1 MAQSSQCVA
10 ARAHPL
16 FAVRSRI
23 GDEAGHA
30 DVFPRR
36 SVVLS
41 RSDLQFGPRRARAPA
56 SDFAVRYGPHRTRV
70 GIGLSVRHRPAWTRQ
85 YAVRGASMT
94 PSQTVGPF
102 FAFSLTAKPLGQMA
116 GPDAIVELWQADASG
131 KYEHPEDMQPR
142 SPDPAFCGFGRLGTD
157 EAGTCRFET
166 IRPGRVPGL
175 AGDQQAPHINVIV
188 LARGMLSA
196 LFTRIYFADDPAN
209 AEDAALALV
218 PEDRRST
225 LLAQPDA
232 AQPGVWNFDIHLSGD
247 RETVFFDL

>member
-1 MAQSSQCVA
+1 
-10 ARAHPL
+10 
-16 FAVRSRI
+16 
-23 GDEAGHA
+23 
-30 DVFPRR
+30 
-36 SVVLS
+36 
-41 RSDLQFGPRRARAPA
+41 
-56 SDFAVRYGPHRTRV
+56 
-70 GIGLSVRHRPAWTRQ
+70 
-85 YAVRGASMT
+85 MT

-116 GPDAIVELWQADASG
+116 GPGALGEPVRLAIRVFDAQGAPVPDAIVELWQADASG